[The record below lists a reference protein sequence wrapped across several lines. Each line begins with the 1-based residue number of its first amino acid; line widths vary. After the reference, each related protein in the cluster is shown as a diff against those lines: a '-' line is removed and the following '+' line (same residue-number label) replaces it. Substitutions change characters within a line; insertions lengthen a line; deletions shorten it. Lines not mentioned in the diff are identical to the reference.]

1 MTRQEIAKLCLAP
14 PFKKDMGDTVF
25 PVHQLHITEV
35 LKAMQDLGYGGYAE
49 ITLIDGVPEAVH
61 LTYDLRT

>member
-1 MTRQEIAKLCLAP
+1 MTRQEITKLCLAP
-14 PFKKDMGDTVF
+14 PFKNDMGDTVF

-35 LKAMQDLGYGGYAE
+35 LKAMQDLGYKDSVE
-49 ITLIDGVPEAVH
+49 ITLIDDVPEAVH